1 MKISWIIQSNILTS
15 SAVSCARGSDWRE
28 QLRRPCLLSKTKRT
42 GSVFL
47 WSLLREHLLFV
58 FPSTHSNLPA
68 APPRVLKSHLTLRRK
83 PNMRL
88 PWACLVRAHAWLCV
102 QASCAG
108 RQPRSSAVYPILCS
122 LRLVDRAPTAVVLM
136 RLADYCCPSPTSTS
150 PPFLS
155 GRQPC
160 RPSVANPAQAGLG
173 RTIDTHTHIK
183 ILCCVCFILH
193 AAWMCGTR
201 VQLGVRG
208 GGRKSFQRPSRQKW
222 QTKGVCYCCFWICP
236 TFSSLT
242 CASSSAIKRLSGTGS
257 SFLSCSSLR
266 STIPL
271 NEAIGICASVALIP
285 GPRVFY
291 CACQWW
297 VTDELQVHRF

>member
-1 MKISWIIQSNILTS
+1 M
-15 SAVSCARGSDWRE
+15 
-28 QLRRPCLLSKTKRT
+28 
-42 GSVFL
+42 FL

-58 FPSTHSNLPA
+58 VPFTHSNLPA
-68 APPRVLKSHLTLRRK
+68 APPRVLKSHLTPRRK

-88 PWACLVRAHAWLCV
+88 PLACLVRAHAWPCA

-173 RTIDTHTHIK
+173 RTIATHTHTLK
-183 ILCCVCFILH
+183 YFAVCALFSMLRER
-193 AAWMCGTR
+193 AAH
-201 VQLGVRG
+201 V
-208 GGRKSFQRPSRQKW
+208 
-222 QTKGVCYCCFWICP
+222 
-236 TFSSLT
+236 
-242 CASSSAIKRLSGTGS
+242 
-257 SFLSCSSLR
+257 CSSGSEVEAGNLSR
-266 STIPL
+266 GHPGRNDRNVIAASEFVPL
-271 NEAIGICASVALIP
+271 SHPSPAHPHLP
-285 GPRVFY
+285 
-291 CACQWW
+291 
-297 VTDELQVHRF
+297 

>member
-15 SAVSCARGSDWRE
+15 SAVSSARGSDWWE

-58 FPSTHSNLPA
+58 FPFTHSNLPA
-68 APPRVLKSHLTLRRK
+68 A
-83 PNMRL
+83 L
-88 PWACLVRAHAWLCV
+88 PCVKVSFNPEEEAEHAFTVGMFGASACMAVRAGIVRWTAAKVISCLPHPLFP
-102 QASCAG
+102 ASCWQG
-108 RQPRSSAVYPILCS
+108 THSRGINEIS
-122 LRLVDRAPTAVVLM
+122 RLLLPLPYVNL
-136 RLADYCCPSPTSTS
+136 S
-150 PPFLS
+150 PFLS

-173 RTIDTHTHIK
+173 RTIDTHTLK
-183 ILCCVCFILH
+183 YFAVCALFSVLRECVAHVCSLGSEVE
-193 AAWMCGTR
+193 AAN
-201 VQLGVRG
+201 LSRG
-208 GGRKSFQRPSRQKW
+208 HPGRNNRRKA
-222 QTKGVCYCCFWICP
+222 VCYCCFWICP

-242 CASSSAIKRLSGTGS
+242 CASSSAINRLSGTGS

-297 VTDELQVHRF
+297 VTDELRVHCF

>member
-15 SAVSCARGSDWRE
+15 SAVSSARGSDWWE

-58 FPSTHSNLPA
+58 FPFTHSNLPA
-68 APPRVLKSHLTLRRK
+68 A
-83 PNMRL
+83 L
-88 PWACLVRAHAWLCV
+88 PCVKVSFNPEEEAEHAFTVGMFGASACMAVRAGIVRWTAAKVISCLPHPLFP
-102 QASCAG
+102 ASCWQG
-108 RQPRSSAVYPILCS
+108 THSRGINEIS
-122 LRLVDRAPTAVVLM
+122 RLLLPLPYVNL
-136 RLADYCCPSPTSTS
+136 S
-150 PPFLS
+150 PFLS

-160 RPSVANPAQAGLG
+160 RPSVANPAQAGLDY
-173 RTIDTHTHIK
+173 RHTHIK
-183 ILCCVCFILH
+183 ILCCVCFILR

-208 GGRKSFQRPSRQKW
+208 GGSKSFQRPSRQKW

-242 CASSSAIKRLSGTGS
+242 CASSSSINRLSGTGS

-297 VTDELQVHRF
+297 VTDELQVHCF